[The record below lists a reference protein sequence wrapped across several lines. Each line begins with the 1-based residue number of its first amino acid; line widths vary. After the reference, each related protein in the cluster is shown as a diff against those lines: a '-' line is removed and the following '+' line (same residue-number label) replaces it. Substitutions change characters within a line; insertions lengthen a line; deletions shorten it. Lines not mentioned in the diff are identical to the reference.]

1 MEQEVKLFCSIEKVS
16 PQTDRAVITIPSLF
30 VESLVNHAAKAQQ
43 KKVHVPGFGQ
53 GLAPLNY
60 IKTHYK
66 THLHE
71 YVKQFLFKY
80 FVVDELYNQI
90 KEKKLNVAGDP
101 RLESA
106 EILNEN
112 NQALFVFQLSPVEPI
127 DFKEWKHFAFKA
139 PRRKKYKDIDRQVD
153 TFIEEEQKA
162 LKEYQSNG
170 ISTGDWVNFEC
181 AVYDETECPLFK
193 EHKQPLWIK
202 IGDEEA
208 DHENGSLFSRK
219 QRGDSFITDQGALHD
234 YFYHELSPD
243 YKFKITVNDVI
254 PYSYFSFDD
263 FRRHFR
269 LKTQKDLHQK
279 LIEVFSFRN
288 DLSQRRTMV
297 EETFKLLFSKHRFEV
312 PNHIILRQQEQ
323 VIHELQMNPD
333 YPVYKTE
340 RQFENFVK
348 MLALK
353 QAREMILVD
362 QIAHHENIQITNE
375 DIHGYLNCLNRPR
388 TKEFVYFQLPST
400 KVNGQEMP
408 IPQELLKNYCSRE
421 KTLNHII
428 YNLNKK

>member
-1 MEQEVKLFCSIEKVS
+1 MEQEVQLFCSIEKIN
-16 PQTDRAVITIPSLF
+16 PQTDRAVITIPPLF
-30 VESLVNHAAKAQQ
+30 VESLFNHAAKAQQ
-43 KKVHVPGFGQ
+43 KRVRVPGFGQ
-53 GLAPLNY
+53 GLAPINY
-60 IKTHYK
+60 IKAHYK

-80 FVVDELYNQI
+80 LVVDELYTQI
-90 KEKKLNVAGDP
+90 KEKKLNLAGDP

-106 EILNEN
+106 EIQNEN
-112 NQALFVFQLSPVEPI
+112 QAQFVFQLSPVEPI

-162 LKEYQSNG
+162 LKEFQSPE
-170 ISTGDWVNFEC
+170 IKTGDWVNFEC
-181 AVYDETECPLFK
+181 EVHDETDIPLFK
-193 EHKQPLWIK
+193 THKQPLWIK

-208 DHENGSLFSRK
+208 DQINRDLFTQK
-219 QRGDSFITDQGALHD
+219 KCGDSFTADKGALHD
-234 YFYHELSPD
+234 YFSHELNPD
-243 YKFKITVNDVI
+243 YRFKITVGDII
-254 PYSYFSFDD
+254 PYSFFSFED
-263 FRRHFR
+263 FKRHFR
-269 LKTQKDLHQK
+269 LKSHKELHQK

-297 EETFKLLFSKHRFEV
+297 EETFKLLFSKHRFEI

-323 VIHELQMNPD
+323 VLHEVQTNPD

-348 MLALK
+348 MLAVK

-362 QIAHHENIQITNE
+362 QIAYQENIQIANE

-388 TKEFVYFQLPST
+388 TKEFIYFQLPPT

-408 IPQELLKNYCSRE
+408 VPQELLKNYCSRE